1 MSNKTNPKRHQ
12 SSLLLEEHHHTA
24 YPTPSLPSSP
34 NRSVATSDHSPPVLQ
49 TVIYHNL
56 PIKLKENI
64 PYISE
69 TIRIIQIRLGQEIY
83 IDSTSLL
90 RLSTNGNIAVIYFW
104 SDSRVPEQ
112 LTCIYKTINA
122 QLIILKV
129 VLRNK
134 PLIVVINCGW
144 IRGSQCFFVEG
155 TYTKETKNIEGKNNS
170 GFNFGLQA
178 YAKWNVPGKIAILF
192 LDLYFLFSFVFLC
205 FTVLLLLFL
214 LLIIRLE
221 SFVSG
226 LSAI

>member
-1 MSNKTNPKRHQ
+1 MSNKTNSKRRQ
-12 SSLLLEEHHHTA
+12 SSLLLQEHHHVA
-24 YPTPSLPSSP
+24 YPTPALPSSP
-34 NRSVATSDHSPPVLQ
+34 SHSVAPSDYPPPLLQ
-49 TVIYHNL
+49 TVIYNNL
-56 PIKLKENI
+56 PLKLKENI

-90 RLSTNGNIAVIYFW
+90 RLFTNGNIAVIHFW

-129 VLRNK
+129 IVRNK
-134 PLIVVINCGW
+134 PLIVIINCGW
-144 IRGSQCFFVEG
+144 IRGSKCFFVEG

-178 YAKWNVPGKIAILF
+178 YPKWNVPGKKTF
-192 LDLYFLFSFVFLC
+192 LSL
-205 FTVLLLLFL
+205 
-214 LLIIRLE
+214 
-221 SFVSG
+221 
-226 LSAI
+226 